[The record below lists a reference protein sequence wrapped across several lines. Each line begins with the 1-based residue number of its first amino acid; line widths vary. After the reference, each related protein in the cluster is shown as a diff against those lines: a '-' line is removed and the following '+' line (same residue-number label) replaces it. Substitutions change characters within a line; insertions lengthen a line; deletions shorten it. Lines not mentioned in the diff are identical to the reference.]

1 MIKSLKSYLDNFL
14 QESPDNNVSSKNK
27 IELAAAV
34 LMIEISLADE
44 NIGDSEYKII
54 KNIFLEQFHLD
65 EAEIDELISLAENE
79 VDHAVSL
86 HEFSETINN
95 ELSATEK
102 INIIENLWCV
112 AYADAYLHKYEEYY
126 IRKITD
132 LLHVSHS
139 DYIKTKLKAE
149 KRGKK

>member
-1 MIKSLKSYLDNFL
+1 MIKSLKYYLDNFL
-14 QESPDNNVSSKNK
+14 QESQDNDISSKSK

-44 NIGDSEYKII
+44 NIGDEEYKTI
-54 KNIFLEQFHLD
+54 KNILFDQFDLD
-65 EAEIDELISLAENE
+65 RTQIDELISLAEDE
-79 VDHAVSL
+79 VDHSVSL

-95 ELSATEK
+95 ELSAKEK
-102 INIIENLWCV
+102 VNIIENLWFV

-126 IRKITD
+126 IRKIAD